1 MKKKE
6 VITLD
11 KVINDVIYHDLLYA
25 YMQLLADDDNIIPF
39 HRLDRDDF
47 MNTLDLSGE
56 AVDHYLRSFCEMDL
70 VRQYQNGDCELAQ
83 LPAPTVEAVP
93 VEILQKLIETKNRG
107 ILNIY
112 LYLRQ
117 HYKGGTFF
125 IVYSVLAKYSGVGAS
140 GIKKYMAKLQELGL
154 IKYEGTSVS
163 WVEES

>member
-56 AVDHYLRSFCEMDL
+56 AVDHYLRSL
-70 VRQYQNGDCELAQ
+70 
-83 LPAPTVEAVP
+83 
-93 VEILQKLIETKNRG
+93 
-107 ILNIY
+107 
-112 LYLRQ
+112 
-117 HYKGGTFF
+117 
-125 IVYSVLAKYSGVGAS
+125 
-140 GIKKYMAKLQELGL
+140 
-154 IKYEGTSVS
+154 
-163 WVEES
+163 